1 MRRIDLRALAL
12 DADEPK
18 CAVCG
23 SNVEEAQGGYSRKA
37 WCSECGKLQPMREKK
52 NVWGPTKAKDARGVV
67 YVQSREERDKLHAY
81 LSKSVGG
88 GESGR
93 RVSSS
98 GAPPNCSVS
107 CEGMSSSEL
116 AHWAKVIGCKATT
129 NPVLDAKAK
138 DTFYHAGNLG
148 QESEG
153 QYERMIGF
161 KAGDNV
167 ERSGVPGAIYK
178 VLKINGNGSVII
190 RMFLDAEN
198 WDGPMTVVSYDNV
211 IAGRLKKTDK
221 VPRRRAKDAYG
232 YANHNVKK
240 CPGTVYKGGCEGRGR
255 PVPGHVYCAECIKA
269 NESRAKD
276 DREYPMPV
284 HRLTGRNP
292 DRCAQCGRPQSDLI
306 HNCTN
311 RFATDRRAKD
321 QVHQDCFD
329 AQILGV

>member
-12 DADEPK
+12 
-18 CAVCG
+18 
-23 SNVEEAQGGYSRKA
+23 
-37 WCSECGKLQPMREKK
+37 
-52 NVWGPTKAKDARGVV
+52 DARGVV

-129 NPVLDAKAK
+129 NPVLDAK
-138 DTFYHAGNLG
+138 
-148 QESEG
+148 
-153 QYERMIGF
+153 
-161 KAGDNV
+161 
-167 ERSGVPGAIYK
+167 
-178 VLKINGNGSVII
+178 
-190 RMFLDAEN
+190 
-198 WDGPMTVVSYDNV
+198 
-211 IAGRLKKTDK
+211 
-221 VPRRRAKDAYG
+221 AKDAYG